1 MIITLIQSKDKTIT
15 FLLRRTFIK
24 FYFKCKL
31 LSKQRKSYCFKNFQD
46 DFLKMQKLSYLI
58 YQKEKYNILLLQ
70 KYFNNFRINTILKQL
85 NIIDDKRK
93 RKLKLIISKITNY
106 NNNIIKSILKQWLL
120 RSKIIK
126 FRISDKGKK
135 KYKEKNI
142 IKNENL
148 IKGINKLNNIFK
160 AYTKNNDKND
170 EEKILKKNI
179 INENDKMKI
188 KGKKYIIQPNTNEK
202 QSYLKKLF
210 LDKYCTD
217 YILEEKDEE

>member
-1 MIITLIQSKDKTIT
+1 
-15 FLLRRTFIK
+15 
-24 FYFKCKL
+24 
-31 LSKQRKSYCFKNFQD
+31 
-46 DFLKMQKLSYLI
+46 MQKLSYLI

-106 NNNIIKSILKQWLL
+106 NNDIIKNILKQWLL

-126 FRISDKGKK
+126 YGIFDKGKK

-142 IKNENL
+142 IKKENL
-148 IKGINKLNNIFK
+148 IKGLNKLNNIFK
-160 AYTKNNDKND
+160 AYTKNNNEND
-170 EEKILKKNI
+170 EEKSVKKNI
-179 INENDKMKI
+179 INENNKI
-188 KGKKYIIQPNTNEK
+188 KIKDKKYIKQTNEK
-202 QSYLKKLF
+202 QNNLKKLF

-217 YILEEKDEE
+217 YILEEKDEEQTEDNL